1 VQITRAADYAVR
13 VSIYLAT
20 LSPGIKAQRAELATA
35 TGAPSSFLSKVLQRL
50 VQTGLVSSSRGAR
63 GGFELAWGRKDLT
76 VLHVVEAIEGRTQLN
91 LCLSDGPT
99 CDRKT
104 WCPGHPVWR
113 EAQNALLQVLGGAL
127 ITNLAKEALANQ
139 TLVQVSAAQ
148 DSVRPPEEDLSRRPP
163 RTNRA
168 RSRARKTR

>member
-13 VSIYLAT
+13 VTIQLAT
-20 LSPGIKAQRAELATA
+20 LPPGVKAQRAELAAT

-50 VQTGLVSSSRGAR
+50 VQTGLVSSSRGAT
-63 GGFELAWGRKDLT
+63 GGFELNRAKSEMT

-91 LCLSDGPT
+91 LCLSDLPI
-99 CDRKT
+99 CDRQA

-127 ITNLAKEALANQ
+127 IANLAKQALATQ
-139 TLVQVSAAQ
+139 TVVQLSAAEGMSEAVQ
-148 DSVRPPEEDLSRRPP
+148 RGRLQLADLPKKRRPG
-163 RTNRA
+163 
-168 RSRARKTR
+168 ARKAR

>member
-13 VSIYLAT
+13 VTIQLAT
-20 LSPGIKAQRAELATA
+20 LPPGVKAQRAELATS

-50 VQTGLVSSSRGAR
+50 AQTGLVFSSRGAT
-63 GGFELAWGRKDLT
+63 GGFELAWGQKDLT
-76 VLHVVEAIEGRTQLN
+76 VLDVVEAIEGRTQLN

-127 ITNLAKEALANQ
+127 IANLAKEAVANQ
-139 TLVQVSAAQ
+139 TLIQVPTAEGMGEA
-148 DSVRPPEEDLSRRPP
+148 VKGERPQMRERPRKSRLG
-163 RTNRA
+163 
-168 RSRARKTR
+168 ARKLQ